1 MWRRIFI
8 LGLLALLPAQALA
21 DGKVFRQRAIAV
33 ETTIPD
39 QRALICWSNGL
50 ERLVIETRFSGEG
63 TNFAWV
69 VPLPSVPEIELA
81 TSGAFTTLAFQL
93 RPALI
98 HDPDPWCS
106 LFLAIIGIG
115 WIVRSSSKSREFG
128 FQQFLACFLVGLSW
142 LPFSPAAV
150 PFVVMFMIWATARVL
165 RGTGSLLDALVVLAL
180 ILLLASL
187 LLPSLG
193 SATAGFKNSSTTDL
207 SELAS
212 ARVGAFETKTIS
224 ARTSTAL
231 LDWLRENE
239 FMIST
244 NAEPVIADYI
254 KQGWVFV
261 ASKLAR
267 ENGAVATNSIHPL
280 SFTFRTQQ
288 PVYPMRLTGVD
299 AVPLQVELYVFGPAR
314 AGADHFSVATCVS
327 ASFPQE
333 SGWKSKLSDSISVM
347 HPLLR
352 EWTLNSPVVTK
363 LSARLSP
370 DQMREDVVLRWSGFK
385 PHRDSIYSR
394 QAALTIAAN
403 WATGFLLGAYVLVLA
418 GFTMTGGWSV
428 PFPKIA
434 FGLAG
439 VALAGM
445 GVVYATLPKVSV
457 TMVRSHPAFVRHYLK
472 ELAAFTILE
481 WQDSP
486 PKSIEEARRA
496 VVFQGSMKTN
506 NLLLGGGIR
515 EEDSPGN
522 YVIRQTTNGFE
533 FLWFDGNGAEQ
544 TLR

>member
-1 MWRRIFI
+1 M
-8 LGLLALLPAQALA
+8 
-21 DGKVFRQRAIAV
+21 
-33 ETTIPD
+33 
-39 QRALICWSNGL
+39 
-50 ERLVIETRFSGEG
+50 
-63 TNFAWV
+63 
-69 VPLPSVPEIELA
+69 
-81 TSGAFTTLAFQL
+81 
-93 RPALI
+93 
-98 HDPDPWCS
+98 
-106 LFLAIIGIG
+106 
-115 WIVRSSSKSREFG
+115 
-128 FQQFLACFLVGLSW
+128 
-142 LPFSPAAV
+142 
-150 PFVVMFMIWATARVL
+150 
-165 RGTGSLLDALVVLAL
+165 
-180 ILLLASL
+180 
-187 LLPSLG
+187 
-193 SATAGFKNSSTTDL
+193 
-207 SELAS
+207 
-212 ARVGAFETKTIS
+212 
-224 ARTSTAL
+224 
-231 LDWLRENE
+231 
-239 FMIST
+239 
-244 NAEPVIADYI
+244 
-254 KQGWVFV
+254 
-261 ASKLAR
+261 
-267 ENGAVATNSIHPL
+267 
-280 SFTFRTQQ
+280 
-288 PVYPMRLTGVD
+288 YPMRLTGVD

-314 AGADHFSVATCVS
+314 AEADHFSVATCVS

-434 FGLAG
+434 FGLAV
-439 VALAGM
+439 VALVGM
-445 GVVYATLPKVSV
+445 GVVYAALPKVSV

-506 NLLLGGGIR
+506 NFLLGGGIR